1 VDDVQPAD
9 DAGAA
14 ARAAPGLPGAVAVAE
29 IRRAPLSA
37 EECLAAVA
45 SAGVGGTAL
54 FVGTVRDHD
63 GGRQVRELEYVAHPG
78 AGAEL
83 RRVAARVA
91 TAAGVRAV
99 AVVHRVGLLAVGD
112 AAVVVAAGA
121 AHRDAAFAA
130 CRQLID
136 EVKAAVPIWKRQVF
150 EDGSADW
157 VGDGRSG
164 HLR

>member
-1 VDDVQPAD
+1 VSWFVDDVRS
-9 DAGAA
+9 GE
-14 ARAAPGLPGAVAVAE
+14 VAVAE
-29 IRRAPLSA
+29 IREAPLSA
-37 EECLAAVA
+37 GECLGAVA

-63 GGRQVRELEYVAHPG
+63 GGRRVRELEYVAHPS
-78 AGAEL
+78 ASAAL

-91 TAAGVRAV
+91 ATAGVHAV
-99 AVVHRVGLLAVGD
+99 AVVHRVGPLAVGD
-112 AAVVVAAGA
+112 AAVVAAAGA

-150 EDGSADW
+150 DDGSTDW
-157 VGDGRSG
+157 VGDGRTG
-164 HLR
+164 PLR